1 VRKRATAMAR
11 AAPRTRH
18 DTPHVRPQTARREVA
33 AVRQLYRLNRE
44 LATDIAELQ
53 RKRRVR
59 ENALWAFAVL
69 ALAAMGAFML
79 QVSPRCTDAASAPP
93 TILIGGAI
101 KVAGC

>member
-1 VRKRATAMAR
+1 MLRMWGFCGVRKRATAMAR

-79 QVSPRCTDAASAPP
+79 QISPRCTDAASAPP
-93 TILIGGAI
+93 TILI
-101 KVAGC
+101 

>member
-1 VRKRATAMAR
+1 MAR
-11 AAPRTRH
+11 AAPRTRY
-18 DTPHVRPQTARREVA
+18 DPPPVRRQTARREVA

-44 LATDIAELQ
+44 LATDVAELK

-69 ALAAMGAFML
+69 ALAVVGAGML
-79 QVSPRCTDAASAPP
+79 QISPRCTDAASAPP